1 MNCENFTF
9 PVHISLSP
17 LFDRYSNGILILK
30 SIFHFSK
37 NMRRQSHLKNKKNFY
52 HILLGF
58 LFGISIMMFAFGI
71 HTTLLTPEPI
81 TPKPTGTFSAN
92 TSSITSLSQQAKATS
107 YSKQT
112 TKNTETS
119 WSSDTIYTG
128 GEIVHYKNGRY
139 RAKWWTQN
147 EIPDKTKEWGV
158 WEYLGKV
165 SSSGTSSDKNTTQ
178 KPSTKNSTSSNKDT
192 TTTKNFKVVA
202 YYPSWV
208 ENGLSKLRFDTI
220 THVNYAFAIPTS
232 DGSLRPLE
240 NPELAKK
247 VIKKAHENGAKALLA
262 IGGWSYNGTPLES
275 TFKSATATKAKRKKF
290 VNSIIAMMEKYGFDG
305 VDMDWEHPRMD
316 DSSKKQYEA
325 VMVSLSKKLHAKNKL
340 LTSAVLSGAT
350 PDGQIY
356 YDAAAHTDT
365 VLKAVDWINVMA
377 YDGGDGARHSS
388 YQFAINSGKYWK
400 NTRKMPA
407 SKVVLGLPFYGRP
420 SWSSYEQ
427 LLQVDKNAY
436 KKNIVQINGMTAY
449 YNGMPLI
456 KKKTKYAIENLGG
469 VMIWEITQD
478 TTVKKYSLLTA
489 VQKAIDEKK
498 TK

>member
-1 MNCENFTF
+1 
-9 PVHISLSP
+9 
-17 LFDRYSNGILILK
+17 
-30 SIFHFSK
+30 
-37 NMRRQSHLKNKKNFY
+37 
-52 HILLGF
+52 
-58 LFGISIMMFAFGI
+58 
-71 HTTLLTPEPI
+71 
-81 TPKPTGTFSAN
+81 
-92 TSSITSLSQQAKATS
+92 
-107 YSKQT
+107 
-112 TKNTETS
+112 
-119 WSSDTIYTG
+119 
-128 GEIVHYKNGRY
+128 
-139 RAKWWTQN
+139 
-147 EIPDKTKEWGV
+147 
-158 WEYLGKV
+158 
-165 SSSGTSSDKNTTQ
+165 
-178 KPSTKNSTSSNKDT
+178 
-192 TTTKNFKVVA
+192 
-202 YYPSWV
+202 
-208 ENGLSKLRFDTI
+208 
-220 THVNYAFAIPTS
+220 
-232 DGSLRPLE
+232 
-240 NPELAKK
+240 
-247 VIKKAHENGAKALLA
+247 
-262 IGGWSYNGTPLES
+262 
-275 TFKSATATKAKRKKF
+275 
-290 VNSIIAMMEKYGFDG
+290 
-305 VDMDWEHPRMD
+305 MD